1 MRPKCVT
8 ALPQVSHYL
17 ASRPVPPHQAHPL
30 TGLPLSRLGSASVS
44 AIRRV
49 RLEPQAGT
57 VACKGKQR
65 THPWG
70 GAPLLP
76 HDHPQRLPY
85 PPPRVVLGMLGPRR
99 AVGTQSDSRG
109 YQEGSQVGCTALACR
124 AQTGSLEGALGR
136 PRAPRQGLLPAQ
148 GMGKGK
154 KQQSWSLAILPPA
167 WDEQAR
173 PRRGLPCSC
182 SPLDEL
188 HHGEPL

>member
-17 ASRPVPPHQAHPL
+17 ASRPVPPYQAHPR

-49 RLEPQAGT
+49 RLESQAGR

-65 THPWG
+65 TYLRG
-70 GAPLLP
+70 GAPLLQR
-76 HDHPQRLPY
+76 DHPQRSPY
-85 PPPRVVLGMLGPRR
+85 PPPRVVPGMLGPCR
-99 AVGTQSDSRG
+99 AVGTRSDSQG
-109 YQEGSQVGCTALACR
+109 YQEGSRVGCMAPACR

-136 PRAPRQGLLPAQ
+136 PRAPRQGLLPVQ
-148 GMGKGK
+148 CMGKGK
-154 KQQSWSLAILPPA
+154 KQQNWSLAILPPA
-167 WDEQAR
+167 WDGQAR
-173 PRRGLPCSC
+173 PRKGLPRFC
-182 SPLDEL
+182 SPLDKL